1 MCCKREILVPPKLGG
16 LDRPGLSVQPQEAH
30 HRADTHTALLR
41 SLRNGSSPLDRFNH
55 TCPQILRIR
64 LRHPCW
70 PPLPS
75 TKLESY
81 SRAQG
86 NPDSAFPENALNHQD
101 SVSTPPP
108 LGLQLKRVF
117 EESYP
122 RCSASYQ

>member
-86 NPDSAFPENALNHQD
+86 NPDSAFPENALA
-101 SVSTPPP
+101 VRPFRIALLT
-108 LGLQLKRVF
+108 
-117 EESYP
+117 
-122 RCSASYQ
+122 